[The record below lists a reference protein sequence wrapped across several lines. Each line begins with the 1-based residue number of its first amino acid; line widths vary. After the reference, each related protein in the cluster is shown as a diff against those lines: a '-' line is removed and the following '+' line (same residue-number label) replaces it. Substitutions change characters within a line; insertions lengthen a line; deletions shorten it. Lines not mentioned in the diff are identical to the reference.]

1 MTTVCLLYHPPP
13 RCRHGHC
20 YDAMHHRAKIFAF
33 ATHGLFNG
41 PAPDRIEKSALD
53 EVVITN
59 TVRPTLPCL
68 VPCAV
73 CLVPCARVCVVDTLL
88 LMSHVCT
95 YLGTLS
101 IGPAEGRHPRED
113 EQDQAA
119 LNWQA
124 AGREHPVHPHG
135 AHLPCPAMPCPA
147 LPCPALPCLA
157 VSCPVL
163 SCPVLSC
170 PVLSCPVLFASH
182 PILSSH
188 MAIRKRTTTHDGRG
202 KAYRRSSNPRIYLP
216 QHRSTKA

>member
-73 CLVPCARVCVVDTLL
+73 CLVPCALCLLHVWRHRWRVANLTRTTPSLWGPVCHTCIRYAGCGVVSIPWCHYYEHVRKHMTPPLNLRAVLCTPAPCLVCSTLL
-88 LMSHVCT
+88 ACVRRASWHRNRFV
-95 YLGTLS
+95 
-101 IGPAEGRHPRED
+101 EWRRRHDPVSFAAPTFPRGVG
-113 EQDQAA
+113 
-119 LNWQA
+119 L
-124 AGREHPVHPHG
+124 
-135 AHLPCPAMPCPA
+135 L
-147 LPCPALPCLA
+147 
-157 VSCPVL
+157 
-163 SCPVLSC
+163 
-170 PVLSCPVLFASH
+170 
-182 PILSSH
+182 
-188 MAIRKRTTTHDGRG
+188 
-202 KAYRRSSNPRIYLP
+202 
-216 QHRSTKA
+216 